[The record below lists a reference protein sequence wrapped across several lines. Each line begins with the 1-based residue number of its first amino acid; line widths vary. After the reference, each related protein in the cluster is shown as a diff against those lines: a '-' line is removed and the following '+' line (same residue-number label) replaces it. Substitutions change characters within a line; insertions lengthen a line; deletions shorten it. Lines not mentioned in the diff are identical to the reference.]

1 MAFYLFSTHIVL
13 LFVLWT
19 CQTSTF
25 SPLSD
30 LVNISLSRRLESL
43 QAPAELFHDSVIW
56 PTVQRRSYKSRTLNS
71 LSHNFLAVLDP
82 LGLVIKVFYDIK
94 RYLMKHSIEHKL
106 VLNTHSFSVHR
117 FLHLYTLHTC
127 YLPHIF
133 FFFPALSYWDRN
145 ALRNTWTKG
154 EKGFSPFENITM
166 MVS

>member
-1 MAFYLFSTHIVL
+1 MAFYLFFTHIVL

-133 FFFPALSYWDRN
+133 FFPALSYWDRN